1 VVVVTFVVV
10 VDVVADV
17 PVADVSVADIV
28 PVVLV
33 ADESVADMVEAES
46 VMLSDVSVTAVS
58 VLTFSSFLHATANM
72 PARKRASNV
81 ETSDFFIRCSSPKSF
96 RAGRGR
102 RADRQPRAAV
112 I

>member
-1 VVVVTFVVV
+1 LCLVVVTVVVV

-17 PVADVSVADIV
+17 PVADVSVVDIV

-46 VMLSDVSVTAVS
+46 VVLSDVSVTAVS
-58 VLTFSSFLHATANM
+58 VLTFSSFLQATANM

-81 ETSDFFIRCSSPKSF
+81 ETSDFFIRCSSPKLF
-96 RAGRGR
+96 WAGWER
-102 RADRQPRAAV
+102 RADRRLPRR
-112 I
+112 